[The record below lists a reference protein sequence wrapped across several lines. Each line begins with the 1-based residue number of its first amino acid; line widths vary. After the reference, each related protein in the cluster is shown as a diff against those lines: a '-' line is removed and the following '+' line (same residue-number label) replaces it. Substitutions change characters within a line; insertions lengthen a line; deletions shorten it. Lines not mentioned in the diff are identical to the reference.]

1 MYCEQCRMPGA
12 TGNEGQGR
20 RRRGGAARC
29 ARCGARLSARPAAL
43 SEGTVDTLTHLARF
57 GLAVTGDP
65 LLELRR
71 TGV

>member
-1 MYCEQCRMPGA
+1 MYCERCRTPGA
-12 TGNEGQGR
+12 TGNEGHGR

-29 ARCGARLSARPAAL
+29 ARCGARLSARPVAL
-43 SEGTVDTLTHLARF
+43 PEGNVDTLTHLARF
-57 GLAVTGDP
+57 GLAIAGDP